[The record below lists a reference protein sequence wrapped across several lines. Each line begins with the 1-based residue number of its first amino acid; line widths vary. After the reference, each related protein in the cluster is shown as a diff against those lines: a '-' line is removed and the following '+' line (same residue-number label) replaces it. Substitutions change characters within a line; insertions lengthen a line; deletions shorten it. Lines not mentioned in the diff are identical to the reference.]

1 MPSPPGLGWAADNP
15 MIPLV
20 VKGTEKGTLQK
31 GTLPPS
37 ASFCRL
43 ESQELALVAFKRAE
57 DGRGLILRFVETLGA
72 KAKVRVTLPGLDIH
86 GAELTKLVEEGGRR
100 LEAEADHFNLEVRP
114 FGIATVRVILAD
126 KP

>member
-1 MPSPPGLGWAADNP
+1 V
-15 MIPLV
+15 V

-31 GTLPPS
+31 GTLPLS
-37 ASFCRL
+37 ASYCRL
-43 ESQELALVAFKRAE
+43 ESQELALVAIKRAE

-100 LEAEADHFNLEVRP
+100 LEAEADYFNLEIRP

-126 KP
+126 KA